1 MRPKSEP
8 KQPQRE
14 LFQVD
19 LEHLIDLHHP
29 LAELARQIDWSRFD
43 RQFGGSY
50 HASLGAPG
58 ISTRLMV
65 ALHYLKYQHDLSDE
79 DVVFAWVENP
89 YMQYFS
95 GERYFRHSM
104 PIDPSSM
111 TRWRQR
117 LGEAGAEQMLR
128 ETLEAGM
135 RMKAIRPAQ
144 LQRVNVDTTVQ
155 TKAVRF
161 PTDARLYHRMRERLV
176 KAARGEGLL
185 VKQSYRHV
193 GKRLLMQSSRYAHAR
208 QMKRARACTRQ
219 LRTQLGR
226 VVREIERQVEQPSE
240 RLKKLLAT
248 AHRIHTQQRH
258 DKNKVYSVHEPEV
271 QCIAKGKAGKPYEF
285 GNKVSVAVS
294 SRGGWLVGAK
304 SFSTNPYDGHT
315 LAAQIEQV
323 EQLIG
328 DRVREVHVDMGYGG
342 HNYAGKAKVHVDK
355 RQRGRTPKA
364 LWKRMK
370 HRAAVE
376 PGIGHL
382 KNEHRLERNR
392 LKGVAGD
399 AVNAVLAAAAMNFRK
414 LLRACERKLVA
425 QIQNILD
432 WICGLWNYTS
442 LKIALQNARNRI
454 FQDRLTRL
462 ESTHFSRE
470 CAGSDCKEAS
480 LQVNRQHLRGKSE
493 GFVAIGVGLSPARTE
508 PARTEDFAC

>member
-19 LEHLIDLHHP
+19 LEHLIDLNHP

-43 RQFGGSY
+43 RQLGGSY

-65 ALHYLKYQHDLSDE
+65 ALHYLKYRLDLSDE
-79 DVVFAWVENP
+79 DVVSAWVENP

-95 GERYFRHSM
+95 GERYFQHLM

-135 RMKAIRPAQ
+135 RMKVIRPAQ

-155 TKAVRF
+155 TKSVRF

-176 KAARGEGLL
+176 KAAREEG
-185 VKQSYRHV
+185 VTIKQSYQHV

-219 LRTQLGR
+219 LKTQLGR
-226 VVREIERQVEQPSE
+226 VVREIERQVGQRSDNSDKLQ
-240 RLKKLLAT
+240 RLLRT

-258 DKNKVYSVHEPEV
+258 DKDKVYSVHEPEV

-294 SRGGWLVGAK
+294 SRGGWFVGAK
-304 SFSTNPYDGHT
+304 SFSMNPYDGHT
-315 LAAQIEQV
+315 LAAQMKQV

-328 DRVREVHVDMGYGG
+328 DRVREVHADMGYRG
-342 HNYAGKAKVHVDK
+342 HDYAGKATIHVDK

-376 PGIGHL
+376 PAIGHL

-392 LKGVAGD
+392 LKGVGGD
-399 AVNAVLAAAAMNFRK
+399 AINAVLAAAAMNFQK
-414 LLRACERKLVA
+414 LLRACGRQLAAEIL
-425 QIQNILD
+425 NILD
-432 WICGLWNYTS
+432 WICGLWKFTGCKN
-442 LKIALQNARNRI
+442 ALHA
-454 FQDRLTRL
+454 
-462 ESTHFSRE
+462 
-470 CAGSDCKEAS
+470 A
-480 LQVNRQHLRGKSE
+480 
-493 GFVAIGVGLSPARTE
+493 
-508 PARTEDFAC
+508 